1 MSPKFETTVVH
12 EDDAIVIYVNG
23 EIDIAACERLRDAI
37 EPNMGPHQT
46 IILDLSGVEFM
57 DSSSLPI
64 LVQARGAL
72 TVDGGSLKLRNPSA
86 AAHRLLSV
94 SGAEA
99 LLDDDVEQQR
109 SG

>member
-1 MSPKFETTVVH
+1 MSPKFDTRVVH
-12 EDDAIVIYVNG
+12 EDDAIVISVSG

-37 EPNMGPHQT
+37 EPNMGPHHQT

-57 DSSSLPI
+57 DLSSLPI

-99 LLDDDVEQQR
+99 LLDDAEQR
-109 SG
+109 RPD